1 MNVSRRS
8 LLAAALALPAGR
20 VFATQA
26 VTAPWPSALL
36 MATGRPGGAYD
47 IYGPAWGRLAQKFSG
62 VVIAY
67 RASGGAEA
75 DILLI
80 EQGAAQLGMTT
91 VTVANQARAG
101 TGTWTAGVKLDG
113 FRALFP
119 MFPSIL
125 QIVTPA
131 KRGIT
136 GLAGLAGR
144 AIGVGPDGGSG
155 AASVPPVLAS
165 LGIIPAKISTGD
177 YGVQMADMLAGRL
190 DACAFIGAPPM
201 PAILAAA
208 RTQTLG
214 IIGFT
219 PAEAALVAVKVPGMT
234 GMLIGEGTF
243 PDQSAA
249 IASIG
254 TVNFAIGAA
263 ALPDALVNE
272 ITLAAMRN
280 QAALARLVP
289 AAATAPQPMLGAPG
303 EMTFHPG
310 AALALRSMGLDVPAK
325 LVEG

>member
-1 MNVSRRS
+1 
-8 LLAAALALPAGR
+8 LLASALAFPAGR
-20 VFATQA
+20 AFATQA
-26 VTAPWPSALL
+26 VNAPWPRALM
-36 MATGRPGGAYD
+36 MATGRPGGVYD
-47 IYGPAWGRLAQKFSG
+47 IYGPAWGQLAQRLSG
-62 VVIAY
+62 VAIVY
-67 RASGGAEA
+67 RASGGAQA

-80 EQGAAQLGMTT
+80 EQGAAELGMTT
-91 VTVANQARAG
+91 VTVGNQARGG
-101 TGTWTAGVKLDG
+101 TGAWTAGVKLDG

-119 MFPSIL
+119 MFPSVL

-131 KRGIT
+131 RRGIT
-136 GLAGLAGR
+136 TLSGLAGR

-155 AASVPPVLAS
+155 AASVPAVLAS
-165 LGIIPAKISTGD
+165 LGISPAETATGD
-177 YGVQMADMLAGRL
+177 YGVQMRDMLAGRL

-219 PAEAALVAVKVPGMT
+219 PAEAAQVAARVPGMT
-234 GMLIGEGTF
+234 SMLIGQGTF

-249 IASIG
+249 IASVG
-254 TVNFAIGAA
+254 TVNFAICAA
-263 ALPDALVNE
+263 VLPDSLVNE

-280 QAALARLVP
+280 RAVLAGLVP
-289 AAATAPQPMLGAPG
+289 AAATAPQQMLAAPG

-310 AALALRSMGLDVPAK
+310 AALALRSLGLEVPAK